1 MSCISKVTGNLSY
14 DCSVP
19 YKGGLET
26 KAVLINRDDLDFTS
40 VTTSGATVTNI
51 SLKAGKT
58 GYSVQWLKDLGT
70 TASEASINDG
80 GLNNFKHS
88 FFGRIFG
95 SEASD
100 VERASELLR
109 GEFICVVETKF
120 KGTNNS
126 AAFKVYGLESSLVM
140 SEGNY
145 ASNEN
150 DGSFLFTLA
159 TPENYGEPYVHN
171 IWLETSYSTT
181 KTKFDNLLSA

>member
-1 MSCISKVTGNLSY
+1 MSCIPKLGGNISY

-19 YKGGLET
+19 YKGGLE
-26 KAVLINRDDLDFTS
+26 KRAVLINRDDIDFTS
-40 VTTSGATVTNI
+40 VTTSGATLSNI

-58 GYSVQWLKDLGT
+58 GYSIEWLKDLGT
-70 TASEASINDG
+70 TASEVSINDS
-80 GLNNFKHS
+80 LDNFKHS

-109 GEFICVVETKF
+109 GEFVCIVETKF
-120 KGTNNS
+120 KGAS
-126 AAFKVYGLESSLVM
+126 SGAAFKVYGLESGLKL
-140 SEGNY
+140 SEGKY

-159 TPENYGEPYVHN
+159 SPETDGEPYLHN
-171 IWLETSYSTT
+171 IWLETSYATT